1 MNNVNYLCKGIKKKI
16 TTNNQMTLSTLKS
29 KIDFINTVGV
39 DFRTKWLL
47 LLNTI
52 LMYVSSKLK
61 PLKSLINVNSIS
73 KYRIKVN
80 HNICEIEFRIQ
91 DIPIFYEVM
100 MEKVY
105 HVPQEWIPECATFVD
120 LGAHV
125 GCTSVYFQQY
135 HHIGTYLSVEPSAE
149 NFFVLQRNAALY
161 PIICINKAIFDKNEM
176 VKIDSSSLKGQN
188 HHLSEVTGAE
198 VDGIS
203 MDSLM
208 KEYHINTIDLLKIDI
223 EGTENILFKNKP
235 DWLKSVRIILIELHG
250 DYTVADLKNDISPYG
265 FEIISSENPY
275 GIKMIC
281 AHRMH

>member
-1 MNNVNYLCKGIKKKI
+1 
-16 TTNNQMTLSTLKS
+16 
-29 KIDFINTVGV
+29 
-39 DFRTKWLL
+39 
-47 LLNTI
+47 
-52 LMYVSSKLK
+52 
-61 PLKSLINVNSIS
+61 
-73 KYRIKVN
+73 
-80 HNICEIEFRIQ
+80 
-91 DIPIFYEVM
+91 
-100 MEKVY
+100 
-105 HVPQEWIPECATFVD
+105 
-120 LGAHV
+120 
-125 GCTSVYFQQY
+125 
-135 HHIGTYLSVEPSAE
+135 
-149 NFFVLQRNAALY
+149 
-161 PIICINKAIFDKNEM
+161 M